1 MKLVVGLGNPGQKYE
16 MTRHNLGFMLIDRLF
31 EKAGAYRFRDEANA
45 WVALVGSNAPVQD
58 VRLGEAAAIVQPA
71 FGQGATAQLHLHLA
85 QQTIGSLIATVYIA
99 GSSSSEA
106 DARAAYE
113 RLQTEHDP
121 LVRDKQDLLAMSA
134 LNLLAT
140 QQNIPK
146 KSPELES
153 EINQLDLF
161 VSDYLQKESNP

>member
-1 MKLVVGLGNPGQKYE
+1 MNSGVFFLERQLGTIEMAEISLKVIIAVRTYPLTVKKEDEQSVQYAAKLINEKVKE
-16 MTRHNLGFMLIDRLF
+16 F
-31 EKAGAYRFRDEANA
+31 EQNY
-45 WVALVGSNAPVQD
+45 S
-58 VRLGEAAAIVQPA
+58 
-71 FGQGATAQLHLHLA
+71 
-85 QQTIGSLIATVYIA
+85 
-99 GSSSSEA
+99 
-106 DARAAYE
+106 
-113 RLQTEHDP
+113 
-121 LVRDKQDLLAMSA
+121 VRDKQDLLAMSA